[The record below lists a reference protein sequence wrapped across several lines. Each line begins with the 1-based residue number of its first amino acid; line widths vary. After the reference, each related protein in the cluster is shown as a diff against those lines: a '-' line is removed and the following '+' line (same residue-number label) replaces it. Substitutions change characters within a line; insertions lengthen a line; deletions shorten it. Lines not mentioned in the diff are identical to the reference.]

1 MSTTIGSELSW
12 RGLALGLQRWQVRFA
27 LTGGAV
33 PIIIMHTQPLNQ
45 LQGPP
50 AVNVRRAF
58 APNGP
63 ERRSE
68 SCASGY
74 RLWP

>member
-1 MSTTIGSELSW
+1 MLAG
-12 RGLALGLQRWQVRFA
+12 GLALGLQRWQVRFA
-27 LTGGAV
+27 LTGRSV
-33 PIIIMHTQPLNQ
+33 PIIIMHTLNQ

-50 AVNVRRAF
+50 AVKVRQAF